1 MAEDST
7 ALGSKSLP
15 RVLAALNER
24 RALQPS
30 RESYLPGEIEA
41 FAFFAGIMVI

>member
-1 MAEDST
+1 MAKGGST
-7 ALGSKSLP
+7 LGSQSLP

-41 FAFFAGIMVI
+41 FAFSAGIMVI